1 MGTIAELCA
10 DYVLARAEGKDVAWL
25 ARADLLTL
33 PCNERAV
40 RVGADPQTH
49 SGKPFPKWMKALRDE
64 CKANLHKVYAGR
76 FPDSAMNGP
85 VRTLSL
91 QNFNND
97 YPLICISKCEQVSTT
112 VPCFATS

>member
-1 MGTIAELCA
+1 VHGSQT
-10 DYVLARAEGKDVAWL
+10 ARTCAWL

-40 RVGADPQTH
+40 RVGADPQTQ
-49 SGKPFPKWMKALRDE
+49 SGKPIQTWMKALRGE

-76 FPDSAMNGP
+76 FPDNAVHSL

-97 YPLICISKCEQVSTT
+97 YQLLFISKCEQASTT
-112 VPCFATS
+112 VPRYATS